1 MHATRRK
8 AASQALG
15 REKPLREQRGE
26 ANLLLILIDRIA
38 TVRVVIAR
46 NATVQMEEADCR
58 WNAHSNQLGGASER
72 SKRIN
77 NGVADAEN
85 SLECLNNAWIVVGI
99 QMKMADFHLTR
110 VKPEF

>member
-1 MHATRRK
+1 M
-8 AASQALG
+8 
-15 REKPLREQRGE
+15 REWRGD